1 MNTINTLIRMYYIPT
16 HYYWLDQYDV
26 YNKIVDELSI
36 IYNDS
41 KEMFN
46 RNKKISNK
54 LIEKTVE
61 YNQYKSNIIRL
72 IIFKY
77 VHSNPNG
84 TGKELI
90 IDILNKWND
99 IKTFK
104 QKDKELIY
112 NRTFSNILKSEKVIN
127 NMEDIMMLINLSM
140 LENYYE

>member
-16 HYYWLDQYDV
+16 NYYWLDQCDV

-99 IKTFK
+99 TKTLK

-127 NMEDIMMLINLSM
+127 NMEDIMMLINLSV

>member
-16 HYYWLDQYDV
+16 HYYWLDQCDV

-99 IKTFK
+99 TKTLK

-127 NMEDIMMLINLSM
+127 NMEDIMMLINLSV

>member
-1 MNTINTLIRMYYIPT
+1 MYYIPT

-41 KEMFN
+41 KEIFN

-77 VHSNPNG
+77 IHSNPNG

-90 IDILNKWND
+90 INIFNKWND
-99 IKTFK
+99 TKTLK